1 MMSCFGKIN
10 VVHYR
15 SDEKSQFETG
25 FYFFN
30 GLFILVG
37 QEARHR
43 NTQLL

>member
-1 MMSCFGKIN
+1 MKKASS
-10 VVHYR
+10 R
-15 SDEKSQFETG
+15 LA